1 MGFFGGGGSDVEP
14 IQIAATPE
22 PVEINAGEL
31 ARRRA
36 AVQRRRRAV
45 ASLRVDDPPEI
56 ASTPEGTGL
65 RIGGT

>member
-1 MGFFGGGGSDVEP
+1 MGIFGGMDSTDP
-14 IQIAATPE
+14 IQIESATPE
-22 PVEINAGEL
+22 PVTPDPGEL

-45 ASLRVDDPPEI
+45 SALRVDDQD
-56 ASTPEGTGL
+56 TGTGL

>member
-1 MGFFGGGGSDVEP
+1 MGDIFGGSGSSQA
-14 IQIAATPE
+14 IQIAAEPEQLTPD
-22 PVEINAGEL
+22 ASEL

-45 ASLRVDDPPEI
+45 SALRVDSPDAPD
-56 ASTPEGTGL
+56 TGTGL